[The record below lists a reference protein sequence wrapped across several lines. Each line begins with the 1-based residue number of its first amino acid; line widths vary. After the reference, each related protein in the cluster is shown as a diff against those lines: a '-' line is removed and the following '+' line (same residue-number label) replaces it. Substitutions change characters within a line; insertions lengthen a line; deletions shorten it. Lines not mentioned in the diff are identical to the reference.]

1 MSRRAPGT
9 IFMLGAATPDGV
21 SRSHHT
27 PIFDIDEVVLPTGAA
42 LLAEATCRLLRR
54 LAHGAL

>member
-1 MSRRAPGT
+1 
-9 IFMLGAATPDGV
+9 MLGAAKPDDV

-27 PIFDIDEVVLPTGAA
+27 PIFDIDEAVLPTGAA

-54 LAHGAL
+54 LADGKL